1 MSELLKAGI
10 AEVVLD
16 RSGAFL
22 LLAAIGLGGLLGTFA
37 RYRANV
43 TDGLAQYVNHAS
55 VLYTASM
62 LVYFNRHPVESEYV
76 VALVAC
82 LFVASWRWLLPL
94 HRKAAQTS
102 SIRSRHA

>member
-1 MSELLKAGI
+1 MSEVLKTGI

-22 LLAAIGLGGLLGTFA
+22 FLAAIGLGGLLGTLA

-43 TDGLAQYVNHAS
+43 ADGLAQYVNHAS
-55 VLYTASM
+55 VLYTASV
-62 LVYFNRHPVESEYV
+62 LVYFNRHPAESEYV

-94 HRKAAQTS
+94 NRKTAQTS
-102 SIRSRHA
+102 RARHA